1 MTNYC
6 FFNRSLFFCSS
17 SLRALSSK
25 MVSTPNA
32 NNIRSRNTNS
42 SSSSSSNSNSSS
54 NNINAP
60 IPLPLLDRRNYIN
73 GGLTS
78 ANSKTFRS
86 YNSDDDRDVHV
97 AGSVALCTTPHS
109 ALTMSMTATKTRD
122 TASSGVLKATALS
135 AGALETSASA
145 GVTGTTTGASA
156 VASTL
161 ISKELSADVVTYC
174 GMLWRFYVR
183 TLSLTVNMTDADFI
197 SAQAAAGSVQAVIVL
212 QKSNGKDSESL
223 RDGRIL
229 EESVEGG
236 SGNEG
241 EDNIGGEKDEN
252 GVRRLSGGLQKK
264 ILDRISEEERALK
277 YADLTRDIT
286 DLTGLDGIPIRR
298 GKGFVPV
305 PDFPFGSR
313 PIPEACV
320 TLTAPVSMSSG
331 QSVSPSTVPALGPA
345 YFMNLIA
352 PHKRNGVITEY
363 LSLLHPL
370 KQPIELM
377 RSLSTLTDCIAL
389 DREWTARKSTRKIL
403 MRLFHSHIFPKKFT
417 SWSKDMNKI
426 LLKAGSMDLQL
437 VKKVDREATIRAWRK
452 LESESKLII
461 QDRVMFNHA
470 QKLLCR
476 FISTGWPHCSKILQL
491 GDPGSTSTSNSFVPT
506 FSSSSSSSSSSVK
519 LPRLTHID
527 SLRDSI
533 MPLPLPNQVEH
544 PSSVGGI
551 ISSLLATQLFSST
564 YSMDRLKSSM
574 TETSIG
580 KETAT
585 SSIPTEVVG
594 INVGKANNYM
604 PTASVAAAVAV
615 EKVANETGDDDYIY
629 ELHHASCCERVLSGV
644 LCSAALLDG
653 STSLLSLSSH
663 SSSSSSST
671 ENGIDDKCSYAR
683 DSESQVAVRAVT
695 LNGLFAQKAGV
706 PHGVSNRP
714 ILPEILTCL
723 HRLTMCFSPLN
734 AVHLSTCTQ
743 RRVSRQRVKESVGA
757 TNSAATGTEALRQ
770 GVGHGDAATIGAS
783 NLSELSRRDEDIF
796 YNRQSGRNDCKTNQF
811 VCLKQGIQLA
821 YRKLISAWQLGIN
834 ALGRYFIE
842 ESAMHGQMDS
852 QLSSKPFS
860 QHLSQSQ
867 SQRNRTAPSGSR
879 SVPASERKSGNGFK
893 SRSGC
898 GWEDSERIGQARN
911 RSADKKGKEGQGGM
925 YDSQLLCTYDGE
937 SHTVLREAAES
948 TEEIL
953 QKLFSLIIE
962 IWQAFFSV
970 RRLSEKSPHPPVDC
984 IPLGAISAV
993 ERESFVE
1000 SFWWLLHR
1008 VSGFCFDIGDTDWN
1022 KFIEILDPDIPVADC
1037 PATMVGAAVL
1047 LSVSHVR
1054 LFQVEE
1060 EYNQY
1065 EGRMEEVFRYSDR
1078 DVKERYE
1085 SDRNTDDLNCDHSS
1099 YQDCHIDD
1107 SHIDDRKNQSADIMR
1122 TNDDKIPR
1130 TRSPTRLCCV
1140 CAERWTDS
1148 RHGEHSYSSTSVNFL
1163 SLTPLHVY
1171 DPL

>member
-156 VASTL
+156 V
-161 ISKELSADVVTYC
+161 ELSADVVTYC

-663 SSSSSSST
+663 SSSSST